1 MTEMPP
7 AESTRV
13 LDPMDRISEILF
25 GLIMVLT
32 YTTTLAVMTA
42 SQADVRAMLIGALGC
57 NLAWG
62 IIDGG
67 LYLMEQLRERS
78 RDLAL
83 LRAGHQAAND
93 PDTARQA
100 VRNALPQPLASAV
113 SADQVEAML
122 QKLKDAP
129 PPPERPRLTAD
140 DWWGALGI
148 GLLCFLSTFPVVI
161 PFIFIDDAR
170 LALRLSNG
178 IAIAMLFVCGYVFAR
193 YAGIRPWIM
202 GVLMVVIGT
211 ALTGVAIALG
221 G

>member
-7 AESTRV
+7 AESNRV

-32 YTTTLAVMTA
+32 YTTTLGVMTA
-42 SQADVRAMLIGALGC
+42 SQADVRAMLVGALGC

-78 RDLAL
+78 RDLVL
-83 LRAGHQAAND
+83 LRAASHAANN
-93 PDTARQA
+93 PDAARQA
-100 VRNALPQPLASAV
+100 VRNALPQPLAAAV
-113 SADQVEAML
+113 SADQIEAML
-122 QKLKDAP
+122 GKLKDAP
-129 PPPERPRLTAD
+129 APTERPRLARD

-148 GLLCFLSTFPVVI
+148 CLLCFLSTFPVVI

-170 LALRLSNG
+170 LALRVSNG

-193 YAGIRPWIM
+193 FAGIRPWIM
-202 GVLMVVIGT
+202 GALMVVIGT

>member
-1 MTEMPP
+1 MI
-7 AESTRV
+7 ALAQLKSKRV

-32 YTTTLAVMTA
+32 FTSAIGAVTGG
-42 SQADVRAMLIGALGC
+42 QAEIRTILIGALGC

-78 RDLAL
+78 RDLVL
-83 LRAGHQAAND
+83 VRAARDAAND
-93 PDTARQA
+93 PEAARRA
-100 VRNALPQPLASAV
+100 VLNALPQPLAYATRPEQLDLMV
-113 SADQVEAML
+113 R
-122 QKLKDAP
+122 KLKDAP
-129 PPPERPRLTAD
+129 APAARPRLTAE
-140 DWWGALGI
+140 DWWGALGM

-161 PFIFIDDAR
+161 PFMFVDDVK

-178 IAIAMLFVCGYVFAR
+178 VAIAMLFVCGYAFAR
-193 YAGIRPWIM
+193 FAGIHPWVM
-202 GVLMVVIGT
+202 GLLMVVIGT
-211 ALTGVAIALG
+211 ALTAVAIALG

>member
-1 MTEMPP
+1 MTEMPQ

-32 YTTTLAVMTA
+32 YTTTLSVMTA
-42 SQADVRAMLIGALGC
+42 SQADVRAMLVGALGC

-78 RDLAL
+78 RDLVL
-83 LRAGHQAAND
+83 LRAGREAADD
-93 PDTARQA
+93 PEAARRA
-100 VRNALPQPLASAV
+100 VRDALPQPLASAV
-113 SADQVEAML
+113 SADQIETML
-122 QKLKDAP
+122 HKLKDAP
-129 PPPERPRLTAD
+129 APPERPRLTGD

-178 IAIAMLFVCGYVFAR
+178 IAIAMLFVCGYAFAR

-202 GVLMVVIGT
+202 GVLMVVIGS

>member
-7 AESTRV
+7 AESKRV

-32 YTTTLAVMTA
+32 YTTTLGVMTA
-42 SQADVRAMLIGALGC
+42 SQADVRAMLVGALGC

-67 LYLMEQLRERS
+67 LYLMEQIRERS
-78 RDLAL
+78 RDLVL
-83 LRAGHQAAND
+83 LRDARRAAND
-93 PDTARQA
+93 PDTARRA

-113 SADQVEAML
+113 SADQIETML
-122 QKLKDAP
+122 ERLKDAP
-129 PPPERPRLTAD
+129 PPPERPRLTGE

-161 PFIFIDDAR
+161 PFMFIDDAR

-193 YAGIRPWIM
+193 YAGIQPWIM